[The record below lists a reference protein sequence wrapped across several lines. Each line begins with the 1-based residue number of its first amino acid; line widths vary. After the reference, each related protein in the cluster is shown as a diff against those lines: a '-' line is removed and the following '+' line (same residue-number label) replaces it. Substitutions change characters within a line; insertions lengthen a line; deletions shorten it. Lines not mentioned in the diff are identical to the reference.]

1 MSTNEI
7 LAMLD
12 DYRPP
17 RASLWQWGVGKLLE
31 RLDVVAPTPVARIRE
46 VVEEE
51 LTELVARALA
61 TLDAAPRH
69 EATEPLRREALDSLS
84 QPHPSIAALGAMLER
99 WEAQPA
105 PREHAALGSPLRTLI
120 DRQRALQ
127 RRVAYL
133 LRPSSYERIQALDP
147 RVDHDEITHFITYE
161 FRAEFKVLSVNYE
174 LRPAAS
180 PFTATLFHSTGEFT
194 RNTFKRFEDTYL
206 LFATM
211 VEWGLDSKRGRA
223 CLEAINRIH
232 GRMAIPNDGYKFVL
246 GSFVFS
252 LIDWNE
258 RFGWRPL
265 TEVERLGWY
274 HQFVAIG
281 RAMGVQ
287 DIPDDYE
294 QMRAWS
300 LDYERR
306 SCGRSDVC
314 RQVYDAAVDVVL
326 TSLPAPM
333 RRPMRAMV
341 VTSQDAKLRE
351 CTGYDPPDPKVERRM
366 KTLFSGL
373 GRTLRRQPRV
383 PWVRTLQ
390 KYITYPNGHRV
401 EELGV
406 RGRSPGLPAPVRSVE
421 PPASE
426 GERPTVVRGGVPGSV
441 EPDPNALFE
450 QLLPPVQPGDSI
462 PGDHLPVIPWEE
474 IVRHTTDDDAWVVFR
489 GYVHDVSGFLRE
501 HPGGA
506 KVLRKSL
513 GRDVTAAFERVHGEG
528 AKVIAAN
535 YRIGRIGRVE
545 GKAPRRSA

>member
-1 MSTNEI
+1 MSNNEI

-12 DYRPP
+12 DFRPP

-51 LTELVARALA
+51 LADLVARSRA
-61 TLDAAPRH
+61 TLEGVPHLER
-69 EATEPLRREALDSLS
+69 TEPRRREALDALS
-84 QPHPSIAALGAMLER
+84 QPAPSIATLSAVLRR
-99 WEAQPA
+99 WEAQP
-105 PREHAALGSPLRTLI
+105 PSPDHEALGAPLRALVE
-120 DRQRALQ
+120 RQRALQ
-127 RRVAYL
+127 QRVSYL
-133 LRPSSYERIQALDP
+133 LCPSAYERIQTLDP
-147 RVDHDEITHFITYE
+147 RRDCSEITHFITYE

-206 LFATM
+206 LFAAM
-211 VEWGLDSKRGRA
+211 VEWGQDSKRGRA
-223 CLEAINRIH
+223 CLEAINRVH

-246 GSFVFS
+246 GSFAFY

-274 HQFVAIG
+274 HQFVEIG

-287 DIPDDYE
+287 DVPEDYE
-294 QMRAWS
+294 EMRAWS
-300 LDYERR
+300 RDYEARH
-306 SCGRSDVC
+306 CGKSDVC
-314 RQVYDAAVDVVL
+314 RKVYDAAVDVVL

-351 CTGYDPPDPKVERRM
+351 CTGYDPPDPRVERRM
-366 KTLFSGL
+366 KTLFSVL

-401 EELGV
+401 EDLGV
-406 RGRSPGLPAPVRSVE
+406 RGRSPGLPTPVRSVE
-421 PPASE
+421 PPSA
-426 GERPTVVRGGVPGSV
+426 GAERPTIVRGGVPGNV
-441 EPDPNALFE
+441 EHDPNALFE
-450 QLLPPVQPGDSI
+450 QILPPIQPEGSI
-462 PGDHLPVIPWEE
+462 PGEHLPLIPWEE
-474 IVRHTTDDDAWVVFR
+474 VARHTTDDDAWVVFR
-489 GYVHDVSGFLRE
+489 GYVHDVSAFLLE

-535 YRIGRIGRVE
+535 YRIGRVE
-545 GKAPRRSA
+545 GKATT